1 VSRPTEE
8 PLERRAVISGIGQSD
23 VGRRLGR
30 TGLDL
35 TLDACLAA
43 VADAGLTR
51 DDIDGLAT
59 YPGMGTGTAGF
70 AGPTTPEVQDA
81 LRLRLNWHDGGGEG
95 PGQMRALIAACL
107 AVGAGLA
114 RHVLVYRTVTESTAQ
129 GEGGRQGIGGDG
141 GGGGGIPRFSGFLQ
155 WTLPFGA
162 VSAVNWLALV
172 AERRMHEF
180 DLTREQL
187 AQIALNG
194 RRNAAVN
201 PKAVYRDPLDLADY
215 LGARMISTPLCL
227 FDCDAPSDGSTALV
241 VSHRDH
247 APDTP
252 HPVCHVNA
260 VGTALRGRPSW
271 DQFDDVTTMAARDAG
286 ASMWERT
293 ELRPADVDVAQL
305 YDGFSILAMVWLEA
319 LGFCGRG
326 ESGAFVEDGVTIS
339 RGGSLPVNT
348 AGGQLSGGRLHGFGL
363 IHEACVQLRGDGGE
377 RQVWTARG
385 GPPEVAA
392 VSNGGGPIAGSLLL
406 TRGLG

>member
-1 VSRPTEE
+1 MSRPTEE

-162 VSAVNWLALV
+162 VSAVNWIALV
-172 AERRMHEF
+172 AQARMHEF
-180 DLTREQL
+180 GLTREQL